1 MQQSAILL
9 EHEQQVNNR
18 LFYVFSL
25 ASIAFFPLTVLLLHV
40 PVTKSASILLGVV
53 AALLARLLSKENTN
67 TFRNIFIYCLCPLSS
82 PQYSLFWIKP
92 IAE

>member
-53 AALLARLLSKENTN
+53 AALLARLLSKGKYKHLQKYLYILVMSALMTAVFVVLDQAN
-67 TFRNIFIYCLCPLSS
+67 R
-82 PQYSLFWIKP
+82 
-92 IAE
+92 

>member
-18 LFYVFSL
+18 LFYVFP
-25 ASIAFFPLTVLLLHV
+25 SIDSFFPLTVLLLHV

-82 PQYSLFWIKP
+82 TSIHCFG
-92 IAE
+92 